1 MSQLEIIRPCR
12 SGPIYQVVK
21 CQIQISYKSN
31 LDICVFLTQTGVITR
46 ATRDGNLA
54 ELYVTPF
61 ARYMYNKMYG

>member
-46 ATRDGNLA
+46 GDGNLA
-54 ELYVTPF
+54 ELYVAPF
-61 ARYMYNKMYG
+61 ARHMYNKIFG